1 MSDVAC
7 PTEWT
12 NVARYLREAR
22 EEKNL
27 SIDQI
32 ATRTRVGA
40 HHLEAIEEARFE
52 SFRSPVYAMG
62 FAKSYAWAVGLA
74 DQPVR
79 AAIRQGFAELMP
91 EVLADEG
98 EPHDVNWRVLGSLA
112 VLGIALT
119 IGCLIALA
127 VVLF

>member
-7 PTEWT
+7 LSEWT

-79 AAIRQGFAELMP
+79 AAIRQGFAERMP
-91 EVLADEG
+91 EMLADED
-98 EPHDVNWRVLGSLA
+98 EPRDVNWRVLGGLA
-112 VLGIALT
+112 VLGLAMTVGLV
-119 IGCLIALA
+119 ALA
-127 VVLF
+127 VLVL